1 MRNAISIFILFL
13 CCLLAAT
20 FLVVSV
26 WMLPH
31 ELLHDSEGW
40 GMMLVGFIDVP
51 LLAGTGLL
59 GALPSAMAFWL
70 GGRRKIDRISLCISV
85 ATFALIAMT
94 LLVAEPVR
102 AAIIFRR
109 YDSLWL
115 VGFFLATAGAAIL
128 FALAIPARLG
138 LHRGT
143 EGGRGIGLVRLCF
156 GAAGAVCA
164 WRRSLPFAHILTVYW
179 S

>member
-59 GALPSAMAFWL
+59 ARFPVPWPFGWWTAEDRPHKLVHFGGNLRPYRDDVVGGGTGSRGYHLP
-70 GGRRKIDRISLCISV
+70 
-85 ATFALIAMT
+85 
-94 LLVAEPVR
+94 
-102 AAIIFRR
+102 
-109 YDSLWL
+109 
-115 VGFFLATAGAAIL
+115 
-128 FALAIPARLG
+128 
-138 LHRGT
+138 
-143 EGGRGIGLVRLCF
+143 
-156 GAAGAVCA
+156 AV
-164 WRRSLPFAHILTVYW
+164 
-179 S
+179 